1 MKRCLVA
8 FLLSAAL
15 TFTQTNR
22 GGIAGTVSDA
32 MQAVVPN
39 ASVIITNLRT
49 NEVRILSASRSGAY
63 TATDLEPVEYRVE
76 VAAAGFRKTVV
87 DSVKVNTAT
96 TTMLDGTA
104 NLGIVKPMARFRAE
118 ARLLNKKPG
127 PLAG

>member
-32 MQAVVPN
+32 MQAAVPN

-96 TTMLDGTA
+96 TTNLDVTLE
-104 NLGIVKPMARFRAE
+104 LGAVDTKVTVRAE
-118 ARLLNKKPG
+118 AALVNTESG
-127 PLAG
+127 